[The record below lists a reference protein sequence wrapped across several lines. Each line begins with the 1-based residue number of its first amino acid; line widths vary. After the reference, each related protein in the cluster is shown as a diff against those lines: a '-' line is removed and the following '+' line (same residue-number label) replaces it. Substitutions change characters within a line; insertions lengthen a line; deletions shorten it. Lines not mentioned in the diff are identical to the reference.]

1 MAHGKWTWVRL
12 ADLDINSSVSCPLKL
27 SMSLRVVHESPRCFH
42 SRTWVMILH
51 SDCLP
56 RTHLLLFKKILK
68 TYLTN
73 WSSVSGRAGPLAVC
87 ARLCLRPGRDA
98 LGLCAGFSLRRL
110 LLLWSGLQGAQAQ
123 YWRLP
128 CSGAPTQRS
137 RPTGLAAPRRVGSSP
152 TREQTRGSC
161 IGWWILYR

>member
-1 MAHGKWTWVRL
+1 MRL
-12 ADLDINSSVSCPLKL
+12 ADLDIYSSVSCPLKL
-27 SMSLRVVHESPRCFH
+27 SMSLRVIHESPRCFH

-56 RTHLLLFKKILK
+56 RTHLLLFKKFKK
-68 TYLTN
+68 TYLVN
-73 WSSVSGRAGPLAVC
+73 WSSVSGGAGPLAVC
-87 ARLCLRPGRDA
+87 TRLCLRPGRDA

-123 YWRLP
+123 YSRLP
-128 CSGAPTQRS
+128 CSGAPTQCS
-137 RPTGLAAPRRVGSSP
+137 WPTGLAPPRRVGSFQ
-152 TREQTRGSC
+152 TGEQTRGSC